1 MTLPQTLKS
10 RIHAAI
16 HRSGMSIRFVTINPL
31 DPEAWGCKDEAYCVH
46 ILTHKHD
53 NPNYDPVAGRWD
65 RCIEDKK
72 DAATADALAK
82 DIEALGKIGDRELHS
97 DNSFYIRQVYVGVE

>member
-1 MTLPQTLKS
+1 MNLRTKILEAVQRHP
-10 RIHAAI
+10 I
-16 HRSGMSIRFVTINPL
+16 SIRFVTIHPL

-82 DIEALGKIGDRELHS
+82 DIEALGIMWPRELHS
-97 DNSFYIRQVYVGVE
+97 DNTFYIRQVYVGVE